1 MLTALARS
9 TLLAALALTLLAGCG
24 RTETR
29 ADAPPEE
36 DDDGPP
42 PVTPPGPAT
51 SLDVLFVVDNGFTG
65 GAAQRLLSQAIPYMV
80 DRLVNPRCVNG
91 RGQIVDGPPN
101 LETPC
106 EVGIRD
112 FAPQTDVR
120 FGVISSSIGG
130 HGADSCSPM
139 APDYD
144 VTQDDGARL
153 LTRADDDSVVPTY
166 EGLGFLAWDPEG
178 RATPPGESN
187 PIEVGNDLRT
197 IVRGVG
203 TAGCSF
209 NAPLEAAYR
218 FLVDPEPPVSIQ
230 VVGGSA
236 ERQGIDT
243 SLLEQREAFL
253 RPDSAVLVVI
263 VSDRDDCSIR
273 EEGQFYLAAQRQLG
287 GMPFNLP
294 PARSE
299 CAADPE
305 DACCLS
311 CGEPQGN
318 CPPDPNC
325 DGMALPPSQDPIS
338 LRCFDQKRRFG
349 IDFNYPLDR
358 YLDGFSE
365 ITVQDAV
372 GEVVDNPL
380 FAVGRRPER
389 VMVAALTGVPWPNIA
404 IAPNDLAA
412 GLDPAPEVAWERLLP
427 QDDGTPPSDPL
438 MIPSVPPRT
447 GTSPVT
453 EEALAPPEAAPLTN
467 STNSHEHA
475 LPATPQF
482 SCVYPLDPPVNCSGG
497 RCECGVPELQ
507 PQNPACQDPM
517 NGQYDQ
523 VQRYGRATPAP
534 RLLEFVRDLGPQGIL
549 GTLCTG
555 RETAPAA
562 AAFGFKPSVDA
573 MMRSIRRQL
582 VPFASP

>member
-1 MLTALARS
+1 MLTPLARP
-9 TLLAALALTLLAGCG
+9 TLVAALALATLAGCG

-29 ADAPPEE
+29 ADAPPVE

-51 SLDVLFVVDNGFTG
+51 ALDVVFVVDNGFTG

-80 DRLVNPRCVNG
+80 DRLVSPRCVNG
-91 RGQIVDGPPN
+91 RGQIVDAPPD
-101 LETPC
+101 LDAPC
-106 EVGIRD
+106 EVGLRD

-153 LTRADDDSVVPTY
+153 LTRAADDTVVPTY

-187 PIEVGNDLRT
+187 PTALGNDLRA
-197 IVRGVG
+197 IVEGVG
-203 TAGCSF
+203 TEGCLF

-218 FLVDPEPPVSIQ
+218 FLVDPEPPVSVQ
-230 VVGGSA
+230 VVNGSA
-236 ERQGIDT
+236 QRQGVDT

-253 RPDSAVLVVI
+253 RPDSAVLVII
-263 VSDRDDCSIR
+263 VSHRDDCSIR
-273 EEGQFYLAAQRQLG
+273 EESQFYLAAQRQLN

-299 CAADPE
+299 CATDPE
-305 DACCLS
+305 DPCCLS

-325 DGMALPPSQDPIS
+325 DSTTLPPTEDPLS

-349 IDFNYPLDR
+349 IDFTYPLDR
-358 YLDGFSE
+358 YLDGFAQV
-365 ITVQDAV
+365 TVQDAR
-372 GEVVDNPL
+372 GDVVPNPL
-380 FAVGRRPER
+380 FASGRRPER
-389 VMVAALTGVPWPNIA
+389 VMVATLTGVPWPDIA
-404 IAPNDLAA
+404 IAANDLAA
-412 GLDPAPEVAWERLLP
+412 GLDPATEVTWERLLP

-438 MIPSVPPRT
+438 MQLSVAPRT

-453 EEALAPPEAAPLTN
+453 EEPLAPPSAAPLTN
-467 STNSHEHA
+467 PTNSHEHA
-475 LPATPQF
+475 LASTPQF
-482 SCVYPLDPPVNCSGG
+482 SCVYPLDPPVICGGG

-507 PQNPACQDPM
+507 PQNPVCQDPM
-517 NGQYDQ
+517 TGQYDQ

-534 RLLEFVRDLGPQGIL
+534 RLLELVRDLGPQGIL
-549 GTLCTG
+549 GTLCAG
-555 RETAPAA
+555 PETDPAA
-562 AAFGFKPSVDA
+562 ASYGFKPSVDA
-573 MMRSIRRQL
+573 IMRGIRRQL
-582 VPFASP
+582 VPFEP